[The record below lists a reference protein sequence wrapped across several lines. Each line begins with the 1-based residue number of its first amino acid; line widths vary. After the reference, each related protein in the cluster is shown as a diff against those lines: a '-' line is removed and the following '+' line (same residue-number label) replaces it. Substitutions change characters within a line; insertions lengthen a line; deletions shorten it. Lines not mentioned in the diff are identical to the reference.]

1 MVKKDNRKKRIVKF
15 FGILFA
21 VILIVDLTPLGG
33 NSIMYTN
40 AVRCGRLPLQSEATY
55 TGQSPHYVSTTAFDI
70 FRGYPKYFC
79 SPEEAE
85 RAGFSASA
93 DDRVFPHLPPE
104 EQRDAIEKSWD
115 VNR

>member
-1 MVKKDNRKKRIVKF
+1 MVRKDVRKKEIVRL

-21 VILIVDLTPLGG
+21 AILIVDLTPLGG
-33 NSIMYTN
+33 NSIMYAN
-40 AVRCGRLPLQSEATY
+40 AIRCGHLPLQSGATY
-55 TGQSPHYVSTTAFDI
+55 TGQSPHYVSTAAFDV

-93 DDRVFPHLPPE
+93 DDRIFPHLPPD
-104 EQRDAIEKSWD
+104 EQRDAIEKSWG